1 MMGNTKNISDQFESL
16 LRSYHKSKEPDPAY
30 LARIRTDLLTAAS
43 KKETKRSGF
52 FNKWNPTNWRY
63 AVAAA
68 LLLIIVAVSVIGPSQ
83 VWAQFESWIA
93 YLPGLGRVELS
104 GTRALE
110 EPAIHSEGGISFQ
123 VEQFIASPDETY
135 ISIHI
140 TGLAS
145 SLIPSSDSSYFP
157 GLPSTLIASSVS
169 SIYIQWDDP
178 DGQRKGVAMRMA
190 QGFPTFPPCPSEG
203 CPNDIQPDGYDLL
216 LVYDPLGPDVNQVQV
231 QWLTYGMVPGAYPT
245 DTWTLDISLT
255 QISDE
260 NAQDLLQ
267 PGYSPLSAEDSQHG
281 ITITV
286 DNVFSSESWTIIDA
300 SIAMLKSVG
309 QPNFLR
315 LSLSTD
321 TGDLLEPIRIPN
333 DLYLNSISWQNIEF
347 ETPGAPTLMV
357 WPILWQSSPIEA
369 QANQMTLSIE
379 SIDLY
384 HGVAFVFDV
393 ETGQDPEVG
402 TTIPLDIS
410 FDVDGFPLHI
420 YEARIVLIPEINQSG
435 TNNVMAIEF
444 ALDRVLSADGR
455 NLRAVW
461 FSQYGHTFMDPII
474 DRQPE
479 LSIGRLVL
487 DPDMIRDGKIRVSV
501 SWVVL
506 EQEGPWVIS
515 WDIPQEKD

>member
-1 MMGNTKNISDQFESL
+1 MGDTKNMSDQFESL
-16 LRSYHKSKEPDPAY
+16 LRSYHKSNEPDPAY

-43 KKETKRSGF
+43 KKETKHPGFSG
-52 FNKWNPTNWRY
+52 NWSLANWRY

-68 LLLIIVAVSVIGPSQ
+68 LLLIIVAVTVIGPAR

-104 GTRALE
+104 GSRALE
-110 EPAIHSEGGISFQ
+110 EPAVHSEGGISFQ
-123 VEQFIASPDETY
+123 VEQFIASPDETFV
-135 ISIHI
+135 SIHI

-157 GLPSTLIASSVS
+157 GIPSTLITSSG

-190 QGFPTFPPCPSEG
+190 QGSPTFPPCPSEG
-203 CPNDIQPDGYDLL
+203 CPSDIQPDGYDLL

-255 QISDE
+255 QISEE

-286 DNVFSSESWTIIDA
+286 DNVFSSGSWTIIDA
-300 SIAMLKSVG
+300 SIAMLKSAG
-309 QPNFLR
+309 QPNFLG

-347 ETPGAPTLMV
+347 KTPGSPTLMV

-369 QANQMTLSIE
+369 QSTQMTLSIE

-384 HGVAFVFDV
+384 HGVWFVFDV

-420 YEARIVLIPEINQSG
+420 YEARIVMVPEINQSG

-461 FSQYGHTFMDPII
+461 FSQYGQVFRDPII

-479 LSIGRLVL
+479 LTIGRLAL
-487 DPDMIRDGKIRVSV
+487 DPDMIRDGKIRVKV
-501 SWVVL
+501 NWVVL

>member
-1 MMGNTKNISDQFESL
+1 MEFPNNLSDQFEPL
-16 LRSYHKSKEPDPAY
+16 LRSYYKSYEPDPTY

-43 KKETKRSGF
+43 KKETKHPGFSG
-52 FNKWNPTNWRY
+52 NLSLANWRY

-68 LLLIIVAVSVIGPSQ
+68 LLLIIVAVTVIGPAR
-83 VWAQFESWIA
+83 VWAQIESWIA

-110 EPAIHSEGGISFQ
+110 EPAVHSEGGISFQ
-123 VEQFIASPDETY
+123 VEQFVASPDETF

-145 SLIPSSDSSYFP
+145 NLFPSS
-157 GLPSTLIASSVS
+157 G

-178 DGQRKGVAMRMA
+178 DGQRNGVAMRMA
-190 QGFPTFPPCPSEG
+190 QVSPTFPPCPSEG
-203 CPNDIQPDGYDLL
+203 CPSDTQPDGYDLL

-231 QWLTYGMVPGAYPT
+231 QWLTYGMVPGADPT

-286 DNVFSSESWTIIDA
+286 DNVFSGESWTIIDA
-300 SIAMLKSVG
+300 SIAMLKSAG
-309 QPNFLR
+309 QPNFQGI
-315 LSLSTD
+315 SLSTD
-321 TGDLLEPIRIPN
+321 TDDLLEPMHIPN
-333 DLYLNSISWQNIEF
+333 DLDLNCIPVQNIEF

-357 WPILWQSSPIEA
+357 WPIRWQSSPIDA
-369 QANQMTLSIE
+369 QATQMTLSVE

-402 TTIPLDIS
+402 TTIPLDIG

-420 YEARIVLIPEINQSG
+420 YEARIVMAPEINQNG

-444 ALDRVLSADGR
+444 ALDSVLSADGR

-461 FSQYGHTFMDPII
+461 FSPYGQVFMEPII
-474 DRQPE
+474 DREPE
-479 LSIGRLVL
+479 LSIGRLAL
-487 DPDMIRDGKIRVSV
+487 DPDIIRDGKIRVTVDS
-501 SWVVL
+501 VVL